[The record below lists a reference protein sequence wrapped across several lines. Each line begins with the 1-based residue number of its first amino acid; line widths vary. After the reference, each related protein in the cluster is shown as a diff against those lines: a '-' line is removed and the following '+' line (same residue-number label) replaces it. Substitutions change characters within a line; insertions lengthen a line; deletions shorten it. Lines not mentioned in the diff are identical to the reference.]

1 MDIEEQ
7 IEKAER
13 LESPSLVGLSIRSA
27 DDLIH
32 QNYIHPE
39 KYKGRSKN
47 KPKKHLILD
56 LSIGAS
62 LDDLI
67 SEGALLGSEED
78 FDKFLDDSGKIK
90 SGSTYTP
97 EKKPKEE
104 TPKGEVLE
112 KEAAPKDVTPKKE
125 KAEPLDPLVSLSS
138 AEPESTPV
146 TALSTKDDTAPAGGD
161 SIYENENYSAPNLSE
176 YQLDHQIADH
186 ADLLSS
192 VKSYDLSK
200 LPSSDD
206 RERSKS
212 NILASTPARIPT
224 HSTASPRKAPAAG
237 KPLDLGENANL
248 RLSDSLHTPYFA
260 SYERS
265 PSRSRATNREKS
277 VDREARS
284 KSTTTSNPHL
294 ARGDTYK
301 NIHPDTPLKYERPA
315 DFDDEEEEDSR
326 ATRQS
331 KPTMGE
337 SIAAAEEENLK
348 AFHGEE
354 GLTRDPSLVTTG
366 DYTNFNVDN
375 YNSKLDEGSL
385 YSVRSASSTNYLRNI
400 SRSRSRQPKHSI
412 DTVNEKN
419 DANPEELAHE
429 GALISDDPFD
439 QVGDIDNVMKSVVS
453 SQNQDASKSATAQKS
468 PEKTHGLADD
478 SISEDAEPISTDL
491 KTDKETE
498 VEDTRDTSSKDS
510 TDEAP
515 VNDIAAEEKD
525 IETKEQILA
534 ESAPTLT
541 ASDIKVD
548 DSSTDREVYRAIEPE
563 VSKESEDTEQ
573 SVEPVV
579 DEPAEEKIKEAKE
592 QLIAEE
598 APTVTAADIKL
609 NQDEP
614 SEKTESSDI
623 TESANTTA
631 SGVNLDSIA
640 KDLDSDD
647 EVKDE
652 PEESAAESSVSEQKE
667 DAIETTSESVDPV
680 IASEEKTDASES
692 KEAVEDEETKPNLV
706 SEVDATVSQKDE
718 AKDIK
723 AEELPTTEDKDE
735 DNDEERK
742 PSLIAEG
749 GIEAE
754 EPVSESNQKLDES
767 VDEEGKSVRRKSETV
782 KDGVETDEHGAKVP
796 VIDFEKENDNVAP
809 ETDAPATQPSLV
821 SETANDDKELEAED
835 AEALEATTG
844 QSKPNAA
851 EPVEKERSKYDSEE
865 ENKVEPANESAL
877 PEESKGD
884 EIEEEKEIKKDAG
897 DVVEEDVPETDGA
910 VVDIKTEE
918 VPSDDQKVK
927 AAELVADDEKDVEP
941 EDQEKDTEKHLD
953 SPKLKELTEDDTEK
967 LESSIP
973 EKKDVGAEKDAEAE
987 KDIEPE
993 TNAETEK
1000 DVEPESD
1007 DVSAKAKE
1015 VPETTAKEIVA
1026 DEEAPQEK
1034 STPQTASQGWFG
1046 LIKQGLGAVVGGGA
1060 AADSAKDD
1068 EFGVSQD
1075 ELREHLKSLPV
1086 YIYTSLAGGMQIM
1099 QRTNRLTTIMQAN
1112 GVKFEYKDLGTDEE
1126 AKKLWRRYALG
1137 KTLPGVVR
1145 GDDFIGNW
1153 QEVDELNEEY
1163 MVTHRLW
1170 EEL

>member
-7 IEKAER
+7 IEKAEK

-78 FDKFLDDSGKIK
+78 FDKFLDESGKIK

-104 TPKGEVLE
+104 ISKGEVLE
-112 KEAAPKDVTPKKE
+112 KGAAAKDVTPKKE
-125 KAEPLDPLVSLSS
+125 KAEPLEPLVSVGS
-138 AEPESTPV
+138 AEPESAPL
-146 TALSTKDDTAPAGGD
+146 TALSTKDDTAPAGCD
-161 SIYENENYSAPNLSE
+161 SIYENDNYSAPNLSE

-212 NILASTPARIPT
+212 NFLANTPVRIPT
-224 HSTASPRKAPAAG
+224 HSTALPRRAPAVG
-237 KPLDLGENANL
+237 KPLDFGENANL

-265 PSRSRATNREKS
+265 PSRSRAAIREKS
-277 VDREARS
+277 VDRETRS

-315 DFDDEEEEDSR
+315 DFDDEEEDSR

-337 SIAAAEEENLK
+337 SIAAAEEKNLK
-348 AFHGEE
+348 AFHGED

-375 YNSKLDEGSL
+375 FNSNLDEASL
-385 YSVRSASSTNYLRNI
+385 YSIRSASATNYLRSI
-400 SRSRSRQPKHSI
+400 SRSRSRQPKHNI
-412 DTVNEKN
+412 DSVNEKN

-453 SQNQDASKSATAQKS
+453 SQNQDAAKSATASKF

-478 SISEDAEPISTDL
+478 SITEDAEPTSTDF
-491 KTDKETE
+491 KKDEETE
-498 VEDTRDTSSKDS
+498 VDDTKDTSSKDS
-510 TDEAP
+510 ADKAP

-525 IETKEQILA
+525 VETKEQLLA
-534 ESAPTLT
+534 ESAPTVT

-548 DSSTDREVYRAIEPE
+548 DSATDRAVHRDIEPE
-563 VSKESEDTEQ
+563 LSKEETELPTKPVIDELAED
-573 SVEPVV
+573 
-579 DEPAEEKIKEAKE
+579 KIKEAKE

-598 APTVTAADIKL
+598 APTVTASDIKL
-609 NQDEP
+609 NQDES
-614 SEKTESSDI
+614 SERSDLSDKTESNKKSASDVDPN
-623 TESANTTA
+623 SAT
-631 SGVNLDSIA
+631 
-640 KDLDSDD
+640 K
-647 EVKDE
+647 EVKNE
-652 PEESAAESSVSEQKE
+652 PEESVTQPSGSEQKDHAHE
-667 DAIETTSESVDPV
+667 NTSESVGSL
-680 IASEEKTDASES
+680 IGSKSKTDASES
-692 KEAVEDEETKPNLV
+692 KEAVTEDEETKPNLV
-706 SEVDATVSQKDE
+706 SEVDATVSEKDE

-723 AEELPTTEDKDE
+723 AEEYLSTEDKKE

-749 GIEAE
+749 GAGAE

-767 VDEEGKSVRRKSETV
+767 VDEEGRSVRRKSETV

-796 VIDFEKENDNVAP
+796 VIDFEKENSNVAP

-821 SETANDDKELEAED
+821 GETANDDKELEVED
-835 AEALEATTG
+835 AEALEATAG
-844 QSKPNAA
+844 KEEPDAA
-851 EPVEKERSKYDSEE
+851 ESVEKERSKYDSEE
-865 ENKVEPANESAL
+865 EKEIEPANDSAL
-877 PEESKGD
+877 AEEAKGD
-884 EIEEEKEIKKDAG
+884 ELEEKKEIKKNAG
-897 DVVEEDVPETDGA
+897 DVVEEKAPETEGA

-918 VPSDDQKVK
+918 LPSDDQKVK
-927 AAELVADDEKDVEP
+927 AAELVADDEKEAEL
-941 EDQEKDTEKHLD
+941 EDLEKQTEKHLEP
-953 SPKLKELTEDDTEK
+953 SKAKELTEEDSNIEA
-967 LESSIP
+967 SIP
-973 EKKDVGAEKDAEAE
+973 ESTELEKVVEPEKDAEPE
-987 KDIEPE
+987 KDS
-993 TNAETEK
+993 TE
-1000 DVEPESD
+1000 
-1007 DVSAKAKE
+1007 AKE

-1034 STPQTASQGWFG
+1034 STPKAASQGWFG
-1046 LIKQGLGAVVGGGA
+1046 LIRQGLGAVVGGGA

-1099 QRTNRLTTIMQAN
+1099 QRTNRLTTILQAN

-1163 MVTHRLW
+1163 MLTHRLW

>member
-7 IEKAER
+7 IEKAEK

-78 FDKFLDDSGKIK
+78 FDKFLDESGKIK

-104 TPKGEVLE
+104 ISKGEVLE
-112 KEAAPKDVTPKKE
+112 KGAAAKEVTSKKG
-125 KAEPLDPLVSLSS
+125 KAEPLEPLVSVGS
-138 AEPESTPV
+138 AEPESAPL

-161 SIYENENYSAPNLSE
+161 SIYENDNYSAPNLSE
-176 YQLDHQIADH
+176 YQLHHQIADH
-186 ADLLSS
+186 ADLLNS

-212 NILASTPARIPT
+212 NILANTPVRIPT
-224 HSTASPRKAPAAG
+224 HSTASPRRAPAVG
-237 KPLDLGENANL
+237 KPLDFGENANL

-265 PSRSRATNREKS
+265 PSRSRAAIREKS
-277 VDREARS
+277 VDRETRS

-315 DFDDEEEEDSR
+315 DFDDEEEDSR

-337 SIAAAEEENLK
+337 SIAAAEEKNLK
-348 AFHGEE
+348 AFHGED

-375 YNSKLDEGSL
+375 FNSNLDEASL
-385 YSVRSASSTNYLRNI
+385 YSVRSASATNYLRSI
-400 SRSRSRQPKHSI
+400 SRSRSRQPKHNI
-412 DTVNEKN
+412 DSVNEKN

-453 SQNQDASKSATAQKS
+453 SQNQDAAKSVTSRKS

-478 SISEDAEPISTDL
+478 SITEDAEPTSTDL
-491 KTDKETE
+491 KKDEETE
-498 VEDTRDTSSKDS
+498 VDDTRDTSSKDS
-510 TDEAP
+510 ADKAP

-525 IETKEQILA
+525 VETKEQLRA
-534 ESAPTLT
+534 ESAPTVT

-548 DSSTDREVYRAIEPE
+548 DSATDRAVHRDIEPE
-563 VSKESEDTEQ
+563 LSKEETEPPTK
-573 SVEPVV
+573 PVI
-579 DEPAEEKIKEAKE
+579 DELAEEKIKEAKE

-598 APTVTAADIKL
+598 APIVTASDIKL
-609 NQDEP
+609 NQDKSGERTDL
-614 SEKTESSDI
+614 SDKTESNKNSASDG
-623 TESANTTA
+623 E
-631 SGVNLDSIA
+631 LDSTT
-640 KDLDSDD
+640 KDVESHGQ
-647 EVKDE
+647 VKDE
-652 PEESAAESSVSEQKE
+652 PEEPVTESSSSEQKDHALE
-667 DAIETTSESVDPV
+667 STSEYVGSVID
-680 IASEEKTDASES
+680 SKSKTDASES
-692 KEAVEDEETKPNLV
+692 KEAVTEDEETKPNLV
-706 SEVDATVSQKDE
+706 SEVDATVSEKDE

-723 AEELPTTEDKDE
+723 AEEFPSTEDKKE

-749 GIEAE
+749 GTGAE

-796 VIDFEKENDNVAP
+796 VIDFEKENVNVAP

-821 SETANDDKELEAED
+821 GETANDDKELEVED

-844 QSKPNAA
+844 KE
-851 EPVEKERSKYDSEE
+851 EPDAPESVEKDGSEE
-865 ENKVEPANESAL
+865 ESQIEPANDSAL
-877 PEESKGD
+877 AEEAKGD
-884 EIEEEKEIKKDAG
+884 ELEEKKEIKKNAG
-897 DVVEEDVPETDGA
+897 DVVEEKAPETEGA

-918 VPSDDQKVK
+918 LPSDDQKVK
-927 AAELVADDEKDVEP
+927 AAELVAEDEKEAEVE
-941 EDQEKDTEKHLD
+941 DLEKPTEEHLE
-953 SPKLKELTEDDTEK
+953 SSKAKELTEEDSNTEA
-967 LESSIP
+967 SIP
-973 EKKDVGAEKDAEAE
+973 EKESTDLEKDAETKKDAEPE
-987 KDIEPE
+987 KDSTI
-993 TNAETEK
+993 
-1000 DVEPESD
+1000 
-1007 DVSAKAKE
+1007 AKE

-1034 STPQTASQGWFG
+1034 STPKAASQGWFG

-1060 AADSAKDD
+1060 AADSVKDD

-1163 MVTHRLW
+1163 MLTHRLW